1 MSTSSPV
8 TVRTAQRDDVP
19 AIVRLLADD
28 MLGANR
34 ERVQEPVAP
43 NYLKAFDEIAA
54 DPRNE
59 LIVAVEGSEVIGCL
73 QLTIIPGLSRVGMKR
88 AQLESVRVSS
98 NHRGAKVGEQLV
110 LEAIARARVKGCGLV
125 QLTSDSARIDAQRF
139 YQRLGFVATH
149 VGMKLSLS
157 QE

>member
-1 MSTSSPV
+1 MSRSSPV
-8 TVRTAQRDDVP
+8 TVRTAQRADLP

-34 ERVQEPVAP
+34 ERVEEPIAP

-54 DPRNE
+54 DSRNE
-59 LIVAVEGSEVIGCL
+59 LIVAVEGGEVIGCL

-98 NHRGAKVGEQLV
+98 KHRGAKVGEHLV
-110 LEAIARARVKGCGLV
+110 MEAIARARVAGCGVV
-125 QLTSDSARIDAQRF
+125 QLTSDATRIDAQRF